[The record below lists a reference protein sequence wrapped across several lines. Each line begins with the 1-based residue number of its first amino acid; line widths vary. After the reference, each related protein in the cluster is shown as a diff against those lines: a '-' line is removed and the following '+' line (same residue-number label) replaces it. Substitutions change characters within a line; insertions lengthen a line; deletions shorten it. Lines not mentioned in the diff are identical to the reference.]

1 MYGILLEIN
10 KIEKSTKYSI
20 FLFIWMQ
27 NIPYNC
33 KTCLY
38 GLSYIVNMCMVFH
51 IVNNY
56 HKVNLK
62 ISEAKKLR
70 NKIVFIVLMN
80 NLFSHL
86 PLWHI
91 KLQ

>member
-10 KIEKSTKYSI
+10 NIEKSTKYSI

-56 HKVNLK
+56 HNVNLK
-62 ISEAKKLR
+62 ISEAK
-70 NKIVFIVLMN
+70 N
-80 NLFSHL
+80 
-86 PLWHI
+86 
-91 KLQ
+91 